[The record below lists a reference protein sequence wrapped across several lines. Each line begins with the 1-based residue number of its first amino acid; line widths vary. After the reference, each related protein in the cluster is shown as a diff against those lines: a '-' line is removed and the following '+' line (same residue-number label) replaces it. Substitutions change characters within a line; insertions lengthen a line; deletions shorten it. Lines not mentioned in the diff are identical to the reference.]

1 MDSLPNLETTLLRV
15 YLFVSDY
22 LDAHPALRDWRR
34 SNNRVPALTD
44 AEIVT
49 LALMQGCLGCATLK
63 QTYRFFASNHRSA
76 FPALCSYPRF
86 IARLHPLREVVGR
99 LVPVALASHKM
110 PARVY
115 IVDTKPIPVCKPV
128 RHGRVRLLREDGAYF
143 GKNSVGW
150 YFGFKI
156 HVLMHKDGGILNVV
170 FTSASVSDRDA
181 DVVTLL
187 CSSVSGGLALGD
199 LGYRGQPLRTALKE
213 VGMGLLTPASVPKG
227 LKLYLS
233 QKRERIETAFSAL
246 WDQFIDRVKSRSWA
260 GLWNTILLKIL
271 YYNLGQAKIIP

>member
-63 QTYRFFASNHRSA
+63 QAYRFIAANHRNA

-86 IARLHPLREVVGR
+86 IARLHPLRELVGR
-99 LVPVALASHKM
+99 LVPAALAQHKM

-115 IVDTKPIPVCKPV
+115 IVDTKPIPLCKSV

-181 DVVTLL
+181 EVVTLL
-187 CSSVSGGLALGD
+187 CSSVNGGLALGD
-199 LGYRGQPLRTALKE
+199 LGYRGQPLRKALKE
-213 VGMGLLTPASVPKG
+213 VGMGLLTPASVPKW

-233 QKRERIETAFSAL
+233 QKRERIETAFSNL
-246 WDQFIDRVKSRSWA
+246 WDRFIDRVKSRSWA

-271 YYNLGQAKIIP
+271 HYNLGQAKIIP